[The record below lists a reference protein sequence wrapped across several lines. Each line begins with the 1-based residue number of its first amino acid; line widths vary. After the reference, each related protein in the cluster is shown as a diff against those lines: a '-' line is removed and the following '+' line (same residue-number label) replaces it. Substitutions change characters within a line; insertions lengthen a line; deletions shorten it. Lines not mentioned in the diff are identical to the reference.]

1 MEKVRVALIGCGR
14 VASVHA
20 DALRALDTTELVA
33 CVDIRRE
40 RAENFS
46 EMYTDGKA
54 QVFTDYKEALALD
67 NVDAVQICLPHH
79 LHAPVTI
86 DALNAGKHVLTEKPM
101 AITVEDMDAM
111 IEAAEKNNKTL
122 GVIFQNRYNDST
134 VAVKEA
140 IDSGKLG
147 KIIGARAFVTW
158 KRTDE
163 YYSQSDWKGTWDKE
177 GGGTLIDQAIHTID
191 LMHYLIGM
199 PTEISASYFTRDH
212 ELIDVDDVA
221 EALIRFDN
229 GAKACLYAN
238 CYYVYDAPIYLEIVG
253 EKGRAE
259 IRADKADI
267 YIGNTHTH
275 VEPTIEPTTG
285 KTYWGASHSR
295 QIANYYES
303 LLAGKT
309 PDIDGRKGKV
319 AAAMVLAMYE
329 SARSG
334 ETIKFSV

>member
-14 VASVHA
+14 VAAVHA
-20 DALRALDTTELVA
+20 EALRLLDSTELVA
-33 CVDIRRE
+33 CVDIRQE
-40 RAENFS
+40 RAEKFA
-46 EMYTDGKA
+46 EMYTGGSAK
-54 QVFTDYKEALALD
+54 VFTDYKEVLKLEE
-67 NVDAVQICLPHH
+67 VDAVEICLPHY

-101 AITVEDMDAM
+101 ALSPADMDAM
-111 IEAAEKNNKTL
+111 IAAADENGKTL

-191 LMHYLIGM
+191 LMHYLIGQ

-212 ELIDVDDVA
+212 EIIDVDDVA
-221 EALIRFDN
+221 EALIRFDT
-229 GAKACLYAN
+229 GAMACLYAN
-238 CYYVYDAPIYLEIVG
+238 CFYVYDAPIYLELVG

-267 YIGNTHTH
+267 YVGNTETH
-275 VEPTIEPTTG
+275 VEPSVEPTTG

-295 QIANYYES
+295 QIKNYYQS
-303 LLAGKT
+303 LLEGKQ

-334 ETIKFSV
+334 KTVKL

>member
-1 MEKVRVALIGCGR
+1 MDKVRVALIGCGR

-20 DALRALDTTELVA
+20 EALRALDITELVA
-33 CVDIRRE
+33 CVDIRKE
-40 RAENFS
+40 RAERFS

-54 QVFTDYKEALALD
+54 KVFTDYKEALAMD
-67 NVDAVQICLPHH
+67 DVDAVEICLPHY
-79 LHAPVTI
+79 LHAQVTI

-101 AITVEDMDAM
+101 AITLEDMDAM
-111 IEAAEKNNKTL
+111 IATAEKTGKTL

-147 KIIGARAFVTW
+147 KILGARAFITW

-177 GGGTLIDQAIHTID
+177 GGGVLIDQAIHTID
-191 LMHYLIGM
+191 LMQYLIS
-199 PTEISASYFTRDH
+199 PPKRISASYATRAH
-212 ELIDVDDVA
+212 SLIHVDDVA
-221 EALIRFDN
+221 EAVIEFEN
-229 GAKACLYAN
+229 GAIGCVYAN
-238 CYYVYDAPIYLEIVG
+238 CFYVYDAPIYLEIVG

-259 IRADKADI
+259 IRADRATL
-267 YIGNTHTH
+267 YIGNKTTY
-275 VEPTIEPTTG
+275 VEPTVEPTTG

-295 QIANYYES
+295 QIQNYYHS
-303 LLAGKT
+303 LLEGKQ
-309 PDIDGRKGKV
+309 PDIDGKKGRV

-329 SARSG
+329 SARTG
-334 ETIKFSV
+334 KPVDMD

>member
-1 MEKVRVALIGCGR
+1 MEKVRVALVGCGR

-20 DALRALDTTELVA
+20 EALRALDITELVA

-40 RAENFS
+40 RAEQFS
-46 EMYTDGKA
+46 ENYTGGKA
-54 QVFTDYKEALALD
+54 KVFTDYRDALKLD
-67 NVDAVQICLPHH
+67 EVDAVQICLPHH

-101 AITVEDMDAM
+101 AITLEDMDAM
-111 IEAAEKNNKTL
+111 IEAAEKNNRTL

-140 IDSGKLG
+140 IDSGQLG
-147 KIIGARAFVTW
+147 KIIGSRAFITW

-191 LMHYLIGM
+191 LMQYLIGQ
-199 PTEISASYFTRDH
+199 PTEISASYFTRAH
-212 ELIDVDDVA
+212 KLIDVDDVA
-221 EALIRFDN
+221 EALIKFDN
-229 GAKACLYAN
+229 GAIGCVYAN
-238 CYYVYDAPIYLEIVG
+238 CFYVYDAPIYLEIVG

-259 IRADKADI
+259 ILASRADI
-267 YIGNTHTH
+267 YVGNKRIH
-275 VEPTIEPTTG
+275 VEPTVEPTTG

-295 QIANYYES
+295 QIQNYYKS
-303 LLAGKT
+303 LLEGKQ
-309 PDIDGRKGKV
+309 PDIDGRQGRV

-329 SARSG
+329 SARTG
-334 ETIKFSV
+334 KPVPFK